1 MKTIS
6 IKILD
11 KVLDVRCPTEGEHN
25 LVKAADQLNQMLVDT
40 AQKSPSLTK
49 EKIIMLTALNLSG
62 MLLVKEG
69 EWNEDFVAQQQRMDM
84 LRTKINKALEDAE

>member
-40 AQKSPSLTK
+40 AQK
-49 EKIIMLTALNLSG
+49 
-62 MLLVKEG
+62 
-69 EWNEDFVAQQQRMDM
+69 AQ
-84 LRTKINKALEDAE
+84 A